1 MWEAGKIEC
10 ASVQEEGCLCWS
22 PMQGHRIPCC
32 GKYTFQLMVVLIKV
46 VVVMMVIVLVLMV
59 VVMVRWRCYWW

>member
-32 GKYTFQLMVVLIKV
+32 RNDTFQLMVAVIKAA
-46 VVVMMVIVLVLMV
+46 VVMMVIVLVLTV
-59 VVMVRWRCYWW
+59 VAVVRGTCSWW